1 MCAELHPSFRWIASG
16 HLSHVLLQ
24 DMRNPFTR
32 KPPKEHGL
40 LEEAARSTPTIRF
53 VNMMLYSMSITQT
66 PIRILRNSEKLEPL
80 TLDGETFQ
88 PPTLAQVSNRLKV
101 MSGLNPVNYKTETR
115 GNIRL
120 TIMDKEYI
128 VRTTFNDESD
138 DLCRI
143 EFVET
148 GWEQNNSVDHISGSR

>member
-1 MCAELHPSFRWIASG
+1 
-16 HLSHVLLQ
+16 
-24 DMRNPFTR
+24 MRNPFKR
-32 KPPKEHGL
+32 KPQEKHGH

-66 PIRILRNSEKLEPL
+66 PIRVLRKSEQLEPL

-88 PPTLAQVSNRLKV
+88 PPTLTQITNRLKV
-101 MSGLNPVNYKTETR
+101 MSSLNPVHYKAETR

-120 TIMDKEYI
+120 TVTGKEYI
-128 VRTTFNDESD
+128 VRTTFNDEID

-148 GWEQNNSVDHISGSR
+148 GWEQNTNLEPISGS